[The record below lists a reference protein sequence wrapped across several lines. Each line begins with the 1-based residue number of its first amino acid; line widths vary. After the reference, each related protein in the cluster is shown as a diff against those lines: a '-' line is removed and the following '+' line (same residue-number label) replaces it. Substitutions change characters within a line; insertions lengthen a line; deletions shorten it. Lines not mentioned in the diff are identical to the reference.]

1 MKQYIMGLSCF
12 YHDSAAVLLDN
23 GKIVSAVQEERFSR
37 IKQDKRFPI
46 HAIKYCLSSKKIH
59 LTNIDHIYYYENPS
73 IKFNRIVSTYLNF
86 GFKGFSNFVTD
97 IPNWLL
103 NKLYVKSIIKNEL
116 IAAGFD
122 PKDIPPISYIPHHQS
137 HAASAFYP
145 SPFKEAAV
153 LCIDG
158 VGEWVTTSAWLGKDN
173 SLKPLWEIR
182 FPHSLGLLYSAF
194 TYFCGF
200 KVDSGEYKLMGLAPY
215 GKPTYYEKIVND
227 IIEINEDGSFWL
239 NMDYFDYAVGDCIIS
254 NKFSE
259 LFDGP
264 PRKSESLITQREF
277 DLAASIQAV
286 LEQVVFLIAKNL
298 KEQTGQKNLCLSGG
312 VALNCVSNG
321 KLAES
326 GLFDSIWIQPAAGD
340 AGGALGAAYEGWY
353 SQNNNLRT
361 TFGCD
366 QMQGSYLGT
375 EYSSQEY
382 IASLIELNAQFEQ
395 VSDDLLTSTVSELL
409 TQGHVIGWF
418 QGRMEFGPRSLGSRS
433 IIGDPRDPKMQSR
446 MNLKIKNRES
456 FRPFAP
462 AILAEHASDWFE
474 VGRES
479 PYMLFVHSIKG
490 NHRIHETE
498 ADQNKQGI
506 EKLQVVRSTIPAI
519 THVDFSARVQTV
531 HQETNPLFHQLIQSF
546 YELTGCPVLV
556 NTSFNV
562 RGEPIVESVKDAYTC
577 FMRTEMDYLI
587 IGNCILAKKDQPQW
601 NEQVNWQMEFS
612 LD

>member
-1 MKQYIMGLSCF
+1 MKHYILGLSCF
-12 YHDSAAVLLDN
+12 YHDSAAVLLEN
-23 GKIVSAVQEERFSR
+23 GAIVSAVQEERFSR
-37 IKQDKRFPI
+37 IKQDKRFPC
-46 HAIKYCLSSKKIH
+46 HAIKYCLSSKEIQ
-59 LTNIDHIYYYENPS
+59 LSNIDHIYYYETPA
-73 IKFNRIVSTYLNF
+73 IKFNRIVSTYFNF
-86 GFKGFSNFVTD
+86 GLKGFSNFITD
-97 IPNWLL
+97 IPNWLF
-103 NKLYVKSIIKNEL
+103 NKLHVKSIIKKEF

-122 PKDIPPISYIPHHQS
+122 RKDIPPISYIPHHQS

-158 VGEWVTTSAWLGKDN
+158 VGEWATTSAWIGKDN
-173 SLKPLWEIR
+173 TLKPLWEIR

-215 GKPTYYEKIVND
+215 GTPIYYEKIINN
-227 IIEINEDGSFWL
+227 IIEIYDDGSFWL
-239 NMDYFDYAVGDCIIS
+239 NMDYFDYAIGDCIIS

-264 PRKSESLITQREF
+264 PRKPESLITQREF
-277 DLAASIQAV
+277 DLAASIQSV
-286 LEQVVFLIAKNL
+286 LEHVVFLIAKNL
-298 KEQTGQKNLCLSGG
+298 REQTGEKNLCLSGG
-312 VALNCVSNG
+312 VALNCVNNG

-326 GLFDSIWIQPAAGD
+326 GLFDSIWIQPASGD
-340 AGGALGAAYEGWY
+340 AGGALGAVCEGWF
-353 SQNNNLRT
+353 SQKNT
-361 TFGCD
+361 PKTISD
-366 QMQGSYLGT
+366 YDHMQGSYLGT
-375 EYSSQEY
+375 EYTQEEY
-382 IASLIELNAQFEQ
+382 QNSLIELNAQFETLT
-395 VSDDLLTSTVSELL
+395 DDSLISTVSQLL
-409 TQGHVIGWF
+409 AQGHVIGWF

-462 AILAEHASDWFE
+462 AVLAEHASNWFE
-474 VGRES
+474 IGMDS
-479 PYMLFVHSIKG
+479 PYMLFVHSIKDA
-490 NHRIHETE
+490 HRVKETE
-498 ADQNKQGI
+498 IDQAKQGI

-531 HQETNPLFHQLIQSF
+531 HKETNPMFYQLIQSF
-546 YELTGCPVLV
+546 YELTGCPIVV

-562 RGEPIVESVKDAYTC
+562 RGEPIVESVKDAFTC
-577 FMRTEMDYLI
+577 FMRTDMDYLI
-587 IGNCILAKKDQPQW
+587 VGNCILAKKDQSHW
-601 NEQVNWQMEFS
+601 NEQVDWQKEFP